1 MLQYTGDRDMQTLG
15 SPRVV
20 GASPHVYDHTFSC
33 AWRHG
38 CAAPA
43 AAHPSCLS
51 WGHTPPACGARP
63 TTNIS
68 VRRVVFGSAARQ
80 HTGRSPA
87 LSGCKLELSLCVCV
101 CVCDFNGWRRRA
113 GHPPAE
119 EVVGVALGCKGGLVH
134 GRHLAR
140 KFRRHGAQ
148 LDHARRLVHA
158 VRLRFPPP
166 LTAIVQPA
174 PTPHPHTQVS
184 RPSRTHA
191 HHQQAC
197 VRQMHSDQR
206 QNSDAKRPT
215 ASCARGPFTRA
226 ACEACTRALGRFSAV
241 RWACVAAVTR
251 RTAAWAPPA
260 QASSAA
266 LVRAPAA

>member
-1 MLQYTGDRDMQTLG
+1 VAVALGLGIGLDVPAHKVPAIQETPTNIFGASQSRTTRCHRRPRSAPRRWARPRTGMLQYTGDRDMQTLG

-87 LSGCKLELSLCVCV
+87 LSGCKRELSVCVCV

-191 HHQQAC
+191 HHQQAL
-197 VRQMHSDQR
+197 
-206 QNSDAKRPT
+206 P
-215 ASCARGPFTRA
+215 
-226 ACEACTRALGRFSAV
+226 
-241 RWACVAAVTR
+241 
-251 RTAAWAPPA
+251 
-260 QASSAA
+260 
-266 LVRAPAA
+266 